1 MDNNYNNDPNN
12 YGGQNNGNYP
22 DSNNQYGG
30 YDNGGQYNGGYSNN
44 GQYNGGYPN
53 NGQYNAPNYNGAPD
67 FYSQM
72 NNPYQQQY
80 EQPDGKAIASLVLGL
95 CNLLGWCLPIIGI
108 PCGIVG
114 LVMGIKG
121 LKSSKKGMAI
131 AGIVLSSITLAI
143 SLLNSVL
150 GVIGALRR
158 YS

>member
-12 YGGQNNGNYP
+12 YGGQNSGNYP
-22 DSNNQYGG
+22 E
-30 YDNGGQYNGGYSNN
+30 
-44 GQYNGGYPN
+44 N
-53 NGQYNAPNYNGAPD
+53 NGQYNAPYGSQNYGGYPNNGTPD

-72 NNPYQQQY
+72 NNPYNQPQY
-80 EQPDGKAIASLVLGL
+80 EQPDGKAIAALVLGL

-131 AGIVLSSITLAI
+131 AGIVLCSITLAL
-143 SLLNSVL
+143 SLLNSIL
-150 GVIGALRR
+150 GVIVVMRKMG
-158 YS
+158 

>member
-12 YGGQNNGNYP
+12 YGGQNSGNYP

-30 YDNGGQYNGGYSNN
+30 VNSGQYNDPYGNQNY
-44 GQYNGGYPN
+44 GGYPN
-53 NGQYNAPNYNGAPD
+53 NGAPD

-72 NNPYQQQY
+72 NNPYNQPQY
-80 EQPDGKAIASLVLGL
+80 EQPDGKAIAALVLGL

-131 AGIVLSSITLAI
+131 AGIVLCSITLAL
-143 SLLNSVL
+143 SLLNSIL
-150 GVIGALRR
+150 GVIGVMRKMG
-158 YS
+158 